1 MAESSVKHHEQQ
13 KRSQNAIY
21 SKWIKS
27 DKININRQMYP
38 TLSINFRLSTVLTFA
53 GIDKLS
59 LSDRAKINCHEYVC
73 TV

>member
-1 MAESSVKHHEQQ
+1 MNSRNVPKM
-13 KRSQNAIY
+13 RYIQNGLNLI
-21 SKWIKS
+21 